1 VQSEPLSGDKLA
13 MRPQNGAAWTARSK
27 TKEGHEIRMAVM
39 IYPLPHPLVA
49 GVPFARV

>member
-27 TKEGHEIRMAVM
+27 TNEIRMAVM